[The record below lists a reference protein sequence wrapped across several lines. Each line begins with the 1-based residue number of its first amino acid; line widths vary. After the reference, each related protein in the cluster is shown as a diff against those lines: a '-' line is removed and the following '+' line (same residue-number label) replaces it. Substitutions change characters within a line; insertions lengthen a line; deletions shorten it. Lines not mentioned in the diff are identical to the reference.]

1 MNIPEDVT
9 PNINEGFTSAQIV
22 SMMTSGVFLNSCKE
36 VHVEAAGDLDALEG
50 HRWRVEGEGD
60 WENDLGIHQ

>member
-50 HRWRVEGEGD
+50 HR
-60 WENDLGIHQ
+60 